1 MESLLSVDRIA
12 FRYGDIPVLEEVSL
26 ELQPGSFTGLVGPN
40 GSGKTTLLRIAAG
53 LLRPDRGTVRLCG
66 RPMEKLSRAQVA
78 RQLALL
84 PQSPKLP
91 ATFTAWD
98 LVLMGRTPFLG
109 FLGREGVRDIAAAE
123 RAMEMARCQHLAE
136 RRMEELSGGEQQ
148 RVLMARALAQEPE
161 VLLLDEPTAHLDM
174 QHQIA
179 LIDLVAEQVD
189 GGMAALGVFHD
200 LNLAACYC
208 HRLAV
213 LSQGRLVAEGTPE
226 QVLTAD
232 ILREVFQVDLC
243 LIPHP
248 RGGVPAVLPAGPRR
262 AAPTSIAASGKGR

>member
-1 MESLLSVDRIA
+1 MESVLSVDRVA
-12 FRYGDIPVLEEVSL
+12 FQYGDVPVLRDVSL
-26 ELQPGSFTGLVGPN
+26 ELLPGSFVGLVGPN

-53 LLRPDRGTVRLCG
+53 LLMPSRGSVKLRG
-66 RPMEKLSRAQVA
+66 QPMKKLSRMQVA

-84 PQSPKLP
+84 PQSPNLP
-91 ATFTAWD
+91 GAFTAWE

-109 FLGREGVRDIAAAE
+109 FLGRESDRDIAAAE
-123 RAMEMARCQHLAE
+123 RAMGLVQCQHMSD

-148 RVLMARALAQEPE
+148 RVLMARVLAQEPE

-179 LIDLVAEQVD
+179 VIDLVAELVE

-208 HRLAV
+208 DRLAV
-213 LSQGRLVAEGTPE
+213 LSQGRLVAEGTPNE
-226 QVLTAD
+226 VLRAD
-232 ILREVFQVDLC
+232 TLSEVFHVDLC
-243 LIPHP
+243 LAPHP
-248 RGGVPAVLPAGPRR
+248 RGGAPAVLPPGRRR
-262 AAPTSIAASGKGR
+262 AAPTSLAAGRKSR

>member
-1 MESLLSVDRIA
+1 MKSVLSLESVA
-12 FRYGDIPVLEEVSL
+12 FQYGDVPVLNGVSL
-26 ELQPGSFTGLVGPN
+26 ELEPGCFLGLVGPN

-53 LLRPDRGTVRLCG
+53 LVRPSGGTVRLNG
-66 RPMEKLSRAQVA
+66 RHVEEMSRAQVA
-78 RQLALL
+78 RHIALL
-84 PQSPKLP
+84 PQSPNLP
-91 ATFTAWD
+91 GTFTAWE

-109 FLGREGVRDIAAAE
+109 FLGRESERDLAAAE
-123 RAMEMARCQHLAE
+123 RAMGLAQCEHLSD
-136 RRMEELSGGEQQ
+136 RKMGELSGGERQ

-161 VLLLDEPTAHLDM
+161 ILLLDEPTAHLDI

-179 LIDLVAEQVD
+179 AIDMVADLVA

-213 LSQGRLVAEGTPE
+213 LSQGRLRAAGTPE
-226 QVLTAD
+226 EVLRAD

-243 LIPHP
+243 LSPHP
-248 RGGVPAVLPAGPRR
+248 QGGAPAVFPPLPRR
-262 AAPTSIAASGKGR
+262 GSGSHASPARTPK